1 MTTAIRPFKSR
12 VGKKTVHVSQLQGAA
27 EDNNNNLPMAD
38 CSESRAYYNRLTGLD
53 SEMACIEGQVQ
64 GTQED
69 EEEEQRK
76 IKGSRTRRKSVS
88 GGPPTPR
95 SGRVVDMTRR
105 VSDRSLASLAAEEG
119 LSCGTG
125 SPPIP
130 TGVVLPLAK
139 ARSRRNSMTAITDGL
154 DSLMPASTDSP
165 TEGLTHTD
173 DLT

>member
-53 SEMACIEGQVQ
+53 IEMAYIDGAGEVP
-64 GTQED
+64 GTQ

-95 SGRVVDMTRR
+95 SGRVVGMTRR
-105 VSDRSLASLAAEEG
+105 VSDRSLASLAAEAG

-130 TGVVLPLAK
+130 AGAVLLPAK
-139 ARSRRNSMTAITDGL
+139 ARSRRNSITAVTEGL
-154 DSLMPASTDSP
+154 GSLMPESTRSRNFMTVQPKD
-165 TEGLTHTD
+165 
-173 DLT
+173 